1 MLLGSVKWF
10 NDSKGFGFI
19 QADGM
24 DQDIFVHYSAIQ
36 GDGFKTLDEG
46 EKVQF
51 ELVQGPKGPLA
62 SNVMRVLVQVQQQST
77 ATN

>member
-1 MLLGSVKWF
+1 MLLGLVKWF

-36 GDGFKTLDEG
+36 GEGFKTLDEG

-62 SNVMRVLVQVQQQST
+62 SNVTRYAGQLAGNS
-77 ATN
+77 